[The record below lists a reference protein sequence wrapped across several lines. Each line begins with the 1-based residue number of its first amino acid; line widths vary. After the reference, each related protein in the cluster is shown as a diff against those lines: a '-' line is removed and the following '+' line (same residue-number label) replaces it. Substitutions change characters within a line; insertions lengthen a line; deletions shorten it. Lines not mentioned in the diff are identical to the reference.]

1 MKTTKSQIIIAYE
14 DYETLNAYVKGL
26 RSFKAFDK
34 KNAALLQEE
43 LKKATLV
50 KRDELPE
57 DVVRLDSRVVIKEGS
72 RNKLMVELVKI
83 EPNLLNKTFVL
94 KKQ

>member
-34 KNAALLQEE
+34 K
-43 LKKATLV
+43 KCSFTTG
-50 KRDELPE
+50 R
-57 DVVRLDSRVVIKEGS
+57 IKES
-72 RNKLMVELVKI
+72 NI
-83 EPNLLNKTFVL
+83 S
-94 KKQ
+94 